1 MAKVADSKPE
11 TETKPIADE
20 KADLKPENVLVD
32 ADANADASID
42 VKSNDA
48 KIGENINVDTT
59 MDELSSLE
67 QEIAKMHN
75 AQLSEPE
82 LEQTLSKELANDSI
96 PVSGSLDVMPTTN
109 VEQNQTHSGT
119 PLSHQLDKRTT
130 AQSSPGEGR
139 SESTLKDADL
149 IALLKGTDT
158 SLEQAPKEKSNIELA
173 LAEMDV
179 GVTIEGEGQY
189 EIIEVDDDDNGNL
202 TKAITTTV
210 SAPNTTTTTIT
221 SSTKLS
227 SKAKASSKIS
237 ASGSSYGGKIKL
249 SPEQARAVALEQM
262 ADLSSQKA
270 ARRKE
275 TQSQAILVVKSQDI
289 VSSLNDDWN
298 EYDSGSSDTT
308 TSHQQVTTI
317 KKSSNAAAL
326 TKKSNNDNNETKT
339 AASSLTASTPS
350 VIGNVKPAKAV
361 SQNQVTTAAT
371 ATTTTTTTTNT
382 VKEKAKI
389 KTTSSTPP
397 TIAVTP
403 DAPSGFKRVI
413 KRKIIWDPDAPE
425 TQKSFAQYASSSS
438 NSTKRSA
445 TPLLPLAVTV
455 VATGAKANVNSK
467 VSMNSRKEAQGTAST
482 GKKPRASTPKDQGQQ
497 NKSPTKRSA
506 TPNATDSAVM
516 PTTKRRSQTPSTGTV
531 GSGGPTNGTVKKKK
545 VSEIDR
551 LMGDEGAAN
560 MIQAVEH
567 EQREMSGGELSNKP
581 LMRKRAMTITGRA
594 AAAAAAEIQVAP
606 PKKDS
611 TQSNNATKMP
621 TIKGT
626 ASRPSE
632 FSSVVTPVKSRA
644 SDSSWDYVYK
654 QRASEESM
662 IVRRRSNS
670 SYSSNASVSR
680 LSLDNK
686 PGVVLSDDAADTN
699 DPSFK
704 FLKPENK
711 ANNSQRT
718 SGVGVDTA
726 HTLAN
731 DLKRSTSSASGGGK
745 TDLVVFNKLDKVAQL
760 IINTHHSKIGQTY
773 NAQLLHKLS
782 ETLSKLAKSNE
793 YNTVLLLVQG
803 QQFCQ
808 GIDCQELVAGALE
821 KRKSCASQLA
831 SVLKTYLR
839 TLATFPKPLVAGVIG
854 NLKNLGVMQLPLF
867 DYVVSAED
875 CTFETNYTK
884 LGQLPEGYA
893 LWHKHEKVSTQTH
906 GRLFLL
912 GERLGTSDLL
922 TPNSFIDKSCKSRSV
937 NDEAL
942 AIAKL
947 ISTSS
952 AETYRTLKKLNH
964 LNTNTANLAR
974 LEEEFE
980 IITEQW
986 STANCQANFKRYLSN
1001 VNI

>member
-1 MAKVADSKPE
+1 MAQVADSKPE
-11 TETKPIADE
+11 TESKTKPLADE
-20 KADLKPENVLVD
+20 KAADFKPENVLVD
-32 ADANADASID
+32 ADADASIE

-48 KIGENINVDTT
+48 KLNENLDIT

-82 LEQTLSKELANDSI
+82 LEQTLSEELATDSI
-96 PVSGSLDVMPTTN
+96 SVSGSLDVKPTAN
-109 VEQNQTHSGT
+109 DEQNQTHSGT

-139 SESTLKDADL
+139 SESTLEDADL

-158 SLEQAPKEKSNIELA
+158 SLEQAPKEKSNIELP
-173 LAEMDV
+173 LTEMDV

-189 EIIEVDDDDNGNL
+189 EIIEIDDDDNANIS
-202 TKAITTTV
+202 KAITTTI

-221 SSTKLS
+221 SSSKLS

-237 ASGSSYGGKIKL
+237 ASGSSYGGKVKL

-262 ADLSSQKA
+262 ADLSSHKA

-275 TQSQAILVVKSQDI
+275 ALSQALVLAESMDI
-289 VSSLNDDWN
+289 ISSLKYDWN

-308 TSHQQVTTI
+308 TSQHQVGTI

-326 TKKSNNDNNETKT
+326 TKKSQNNDNNETK
-339 AASSLTASTPS
+339 AAATSPTASTPA
-350 VIGNVKPAKAV
+350 VIGNVKVVVKA
-361 SQNQVTTAAT
+361 
-371 ATTTTTTTTNT
+371 TTTTNT

-389 KTTSSTPP
+389 KGTSSAPP
-397 TIAVTP
+397 TITVTAE
-403 DAPSGFKRVI
+403 APAPPGFKRVI

-425 TQKSFAQYASSSS
+425 TQKSFAQYASSSGS
-438 NSTKRSA
+438 NTTKRSA
-445 TPLLPLAVTV
+445 TPLSQLAVV
-455 VATGAKANVNSK
+455 GTGAKANANSK
-467 VSMNSRKEAQGTAST
+467 VSINSRKEAQATASI
-482 GKKPRASTPKDQGQQ
+482 GKKPRASTPKEQGQQ

-506 TPNATDSAVM
+506 TPNATDSGIM
-516 PTTKRRSQTPSTGTV
+516 PTTKRRSQTPGTTGTA
-531 GSGGPTNGTVKKKK
+531 GSGGPTNGAVKKKK

-594 AAAAAAEIQVAP
+594 AAAAAAAEVQVAP

-611 TQSNNATKMP
+611 THSNNATKTT

-626 ASRPSE
+626 AGGSSE

-686 PGVVLSDDAADTN
+686 AGVVLSDDAADTN

-731 DLKRSTSSASGGGK
+731 DLKRSTASASGRGK
-745 TDLVVFNKLDKVAQL
+745 MDLVVFNKLDKVAQL
-760 IINTHHSKIGQTY
+760 IINTHYSKIGKTY

-793 YNTVLLLVQG
+793 YNTVLLTVQG

-821 KRKSCASQLA
+821 KRRSCASQLA

-839 TLATFPKPLVAGVIG
+839 TLATFPKPLVAGVMG

-875 CTFETNYTK
+875 CTFETNYNK

-893 LWHKHEKVSTQTH
+893 LWHKHEKVSTQAH

-922 TPNSFIDKSCKSRSV
+922 TPNSFIDKSCKSRNV

-964 LNTNTANLAR
+964 INTNTANLTR

-986 STANCQANFKRYLSN
+986 STANCQANFKRYLSD